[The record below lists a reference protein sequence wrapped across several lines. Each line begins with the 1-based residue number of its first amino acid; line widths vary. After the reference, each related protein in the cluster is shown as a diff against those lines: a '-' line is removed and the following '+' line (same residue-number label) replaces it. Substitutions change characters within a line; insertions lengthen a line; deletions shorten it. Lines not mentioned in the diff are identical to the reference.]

1 MNASAHTAH
10 SDPQLPPR
18 QICPPPRL
26 GPVAALATAGMVLI
40 AVMGWLL
47 HGSTFDLAAT
57 QAANRTFTGTT
68 RQFFNV
74 LYAALLGRNLPMVLL
89 AGLAVV
95 GLLSR
100 RILRPLIIAL
110 TIAST
115 WALVFIPK
123 ALVGRPR
130 PDWDFLTHPP
140 HSLPSDMSFPSGHTT
155 FIAVTVAVSLIATY
169 RGLDPSL
176 SRSTVGWKGLSI
188 VAAVGCAA
196 IALIVTTVMARG
208 VHFASDAAGAVI
220 FSFTLAPLVWVLWEN
235 LAFRLLFRGFSGPRG
250 GESPVA

>member
-1 MNASAHTAH
+1 MNASTPTAH

-18 QICPPPRL
+18 RICPPPRL
-26 GPVAALATAGMVLI
+26 GPATALAAAGMLLI
-40 AVMGWLL
+40 AAMGWFLQD
-47 HGSTFDLAAT
+47 STFDLAAT
-57 QAANRTFTGTT
+57 QAANRTFTGTA
-68 RQFFNV
+68 RQFFDA
-74 LYAALLGRNLPMVLL
+74 LYAALLGRNLPLVLI
-89 AGLAVV
+89 AGLVII
-95 GLLSR
+95 GLISR
-100 RILRPLIIAL
+100 RILRPLIVAL

-155 FIAVTVAVSLIATY
+155 FIAVTVAVCLIATH

-176 SRSTVGWKGLSI
+176 SRSTVGWKGFGLMA
-188 VAAVGCAA
+188 VVGCGA

-208 VHFASDAAGAVI
+208 VHFPSDAAGAII
-220 FSFTLAPLVWVLWEN
+220 FSFSLAPLVWTLWET
-235 LAFRLLFRGFSGPRG
+235 LVFFLLSGGRSAALG
-250 GESPVA
+250 CQGPVA

>member
-1 MNASAHTAH
+1 M
-10 SDPQLPPR
+10 L
-18 QICPPPRL
+18 
-26 GPVAALATAGMVLI
+26 LI
-40 AVMGWLL
+40 AAMGWFLQD
-47 HGSTFDLAAT
+47 STFDLAAT
-57 QAANRTFTGTT
+57 QAANRTFTGTA
-68 RQFFNV
+68 RQFFDA
-74 LYAALLGRNLPMVLL
+74 LYAVLLGRNLPLVLI
-89 AGLAVV
+89 AGLVII
-95 GLLSR
+95 GLISR
-100 RILRPLIIAL
+100 RILRPLIVAL

-176 SRSTVGWKGLSI
+176 SRSTVGWKELSI
-188 VAAVGCAA
+188 IAAVGCGA

-208 VHFASDAAGAVI
+208 VHFASDAAGAII
-220 FSFTLAPLVWVLWEN
+220 FSFTLAPVVWVLWEN
-235 LAFRLLFRGFSGPRG
+235 LAFHLLFRGHSGPRC